1 MLLLHSREGERE
13 AAILNAS
20 LLSPKGVSPVVD
32 VVVVVVVQVV
42 IVKREGEKVGTH
54 TSKGRPGFLDSLST
68 TNSESAITPANH
80 RVQAMCSSYIF
91 AAFLGVRALYCTVRT
106 VP

>member
-32 VVVVVVVQVV
+32 VVVVVQVV
-42 IVKREGEKVGTH
+42 IVKREGEKVGTY